1 MSSTQWW
8 KFRQSPVAG
17 WIPLISVMLLF
28 GLPAAGAGQPQP
40 PDPDR
45 PPPSAADA
53 AESTED
59 NQARPPVF
67 RSEINFVRVDAIV
80 TDGDGNPLRDL
91 TIDDF
96 EIFED
101 DVLQRVETF
110 KLVEHTGEFDPAL
123 PPPSSIRNQFDLER
137 EAAREDSRIFVFFL
151 DEYHVRDY
159 NAIRMTQPLVDFVQN
174 ELAPTDLVGIM
185 YPLTPLFDVT
195 LTRNHE
201 QIVHALQRFEGR
213 KYDYE
218 PRNMYEMEYAYYPTT
233 AVEKIR
239 NDVSLSALKAL
250 AMKLG
255 GLREGRKSIIV
266 LSEGYS
272 DYVPPQLRDET
283 AVGGGLR
290 SAQRYNPR
298 AGNNRYEDSARLFQ
312 DMGMRAN
319 LVYTADIANRNNTSF
334 YMVDPRGLAVY
345 EYDLSQVTIDYQT
358 DQRMLRDLQETLHV
372 LAEESDG
379 RAIVNRNDLSPGLSQ
394 IVADQ
399 SFYYLLGYTSIEA
412 PTDGEFHEIKV
423 RVDRPDVKIRA
434 RKGYF
439 ALTETDIAR
448 VLAPAKPEIPKAVD
462 LALATL
468 AEPTRGRLVRTW
480 VGARRGDNGKTR
492 LTFVWEPIGA
502 NQSQRSESASQI
514 MLMAMSDS
522 AAYFR
527 GEVPARSDSTLPR
540 ADFDADPGEIELNVA
555 IEDQYGD
562 VLDRAVEEFVVPD
575 LTGPDLALSTPA
587 VMRAQNA
594 IEFRRVVADAN
605 TLPTAGRHFR
615 RTDQLLVRGEV
626 YTPGNAPADVS
637 AQLLNRQGS
646 SMIELP
652 VERSADGRYE
662 LSLQLAPFPR
672 GDYVIEISA
681 ASGDDTATALVPF
694 RIQG

>member
-8 KFRQSPVAG
+8 KFRQPPVAG

-59 NQARPPVF
+59 DQARPPVF

>member
-8 KFRQSPVAG
+8 KFRQPPVAG

-439 ALTETDIAR
+439 ALTETDVAR

>member
-59 NQARPPVF
+59 DQARPPVF

>member
-17 WIPLISVMLLF
+17 WIPLITVMLLF

-372 LAEESDG
+372 LAEQSDG

-480 VGARRGDNGKTR
+480 VGARRGENGKTR

-652 VERSADGRYE
+652 VERTADGRYE

>member
-17 WIPLISVMLLF
+17 WIPLITVMLLF

-372 LAEESDG
+372 LAEQSDG

-652 VERSADGRYE
+652 VERTADGRYE

>member
-8 KFRQSPVAG
+8 KFRQPPVAG

-59 NQARPPVF
+59 DQARPPVF

-652 VERSADGRYE
+652 VERTADGRYE

>member
-8 KFRQSPVAG
+8 KFRQPPVAG

>member
-8 KFRQSPVAG
+8 KFRQPPVAG

-201 QIVHALQRFEGR
+201 QIVHALQRFKGR

-439 ALTETDIAR
+439 ALTETDVAR